1 MSKKYKDPVL
11 TVLYQANTIA
21 QICEEVLCLRG
32 RVKELESVK
41 EKYENLLRENLLRE
55 PKEEKE

>member
-11 TVLYQANTIA
+11 TAIA

>member
-11 TVLYQANTIA
+11 TMLYQANTVA
-21 QICEEVLCLRG
+21 QICVEVLCLRG
-32 RVKELESVK
+32 RVKELESVE
-41 EKYENLLRENLLRE
+41 EKYENLLRE